1 MKTEDVTRIIG
12 NY

>member
-1 MKTEDVTRIIG
+1 MNFWPRIIG